1 MRKMSKQSGFT
12 LIEIMVVVVIM
23 GVLISL
29 IAPNILGRVDDARAT
44 AAQADVNVLS
54 QALDMYKL
62 DNQRFPSTDQ
72 GLYALVEMP
81 TGSPK
86 PRRWNPEG
94 YLKKSALPKD
104 PWGNEYQY
112 VSPGSRNAYD
122 LYSLGA
128 DGKEGGEGFDADV
141 GNWEEEQN

>member
-1 MRKMSKQSGFT
+1 MRKTNKHSGFT

-23 GVLISL
+23 GVLIGL

-44 AAQADVNVLS
+44 AAQADINVLS

-62 DNQRFPSTDQ
+62 DNQHYPSTDQ
-72 GLYALVEMP
+72 GLYALVEPP
-81 TGSPK
+81 TGSPAPK
-86 PRRWNPEG
+86 RWNPDG
-94 YLKKSALPKD
+94 YLKKSALPRD

-128 DGKEGGEGFDADV
+128 DGKEGGEDFDADV
-141 GNWEEEQN
+141 GNWEEEN